1 MTSANAMRLKLLL
14 KDDHL
19 LQQQLSQCDS
29 ADQVIEIAAKLQLD
43 LCMPDLLRMEALMT
57 LTLNDDQLEG
67 WYSTPYWKRVLIS
80 LGAMPEQFS
89 TLNQAGSDA
98 HSTLDISCQPIA
110 KSCSNINVYTNYLT
124 TAIQQ
129 W

>member
-14 KDDHL
+14 KDDRL
-19 LQQQLSQCDS
+19 LQQQLSQCES

-43 LCMPDLLRMEALMT
+43 RCMPDLLRMEALMT

-89 TLNQAGSDA
+89 
-98 HSTLDISCQPIA
+98 
-110 KSCSNINVYTNYLT
+110 
-124 TAIQQ
+124 
-129 W
+129 